1 MFVITARIPKRKLL
15 AGAITA
21 LCCCLAAGAI
31 LLAAMG
37 RRISPALAEVS
48 GLRGEDE
55 RAAYLAE
62 LGWEISGEPT
72 VDELLIP
79 RSFDESYGSYL
90 ALQTAQ
96 GFDLN
101 RWRGKAVKRYT
112 YIISN
117 WPEEGREMRIALLL
131 RRDTVIGGHIQ
142 SADGSVVLPLTGEE
156 SKSVPAG

>member
-55 RAAYLAE
+55 RVAYLAE
-62 LGWEISGEPT
+62 LGWEIGGDPT

-79 RSFDESYGSYL
+79 RSFDESYDSYL
-90 ALQTAQ
+90 ALQTQQ
-96 GFDLN
+96 GFDLS
-101 RWRGKAVKRYT
+101 RWRGKVVKRYT
-112 YIISN
+112 YTIAN
-117 WPEEGREMRIALLL
+117 WPEEGQEMRIALLL
-131 RRDTVIGGHIQ
+131 RRGTVIGGHIQ
-142 SADGSVVLPLTGEE
+142 SADGRMVLPLSG
-156 SKSVPAG
+156 KI